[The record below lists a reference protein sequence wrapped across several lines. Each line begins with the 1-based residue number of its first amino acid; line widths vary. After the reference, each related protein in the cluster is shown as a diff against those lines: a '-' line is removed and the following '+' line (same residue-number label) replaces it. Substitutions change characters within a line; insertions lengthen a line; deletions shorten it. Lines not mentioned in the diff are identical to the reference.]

1 MTSSYRFRL
10 VSLSCDPNYTFEID
24 GHGMTIIETDGQYT
38 EPLPVTQ
45 LQIFA
50 GQRYSFV
57 VCSRLQ
63 RLSAL
68 TSLMILLKLEANQTV
83 GNYWIRANPN
93 LIATGGSGFA
103 NGINSAIL
111 RYDGAPNAEPTST
124 QNASPIVLQEFNM
137 HPLTDPAAVSYLHLV
152 LCCIRLADS
161 ECDP

>member
-1 MTSSYRFRL
+1 MTPSYRFRL

-50 GQRYSFV
+50 GQSYSFV

-63 RLSAL
+63 RLTAL
-68 TSLMILLKLEANQTV
+68 ALLMILLKLEANQTV

-111 RYDGAPNAEPTST
+111 RYDTAVEEEPTTTQDTST
-124 QNASPIVLQEFNM
+124 NALQEFNL
-137 HPLTDPAAVSYLHLV
+137 HPLTDPAAVGPS
-152 LCCIRLADS
+152 CS
-161 ECDP
+161 F